1 MEEKIK
7 TRKLILLSCI
17 GILLAICIV
26 QLILAFRNPV
36 KTLKLNEGFDSITV
50 EKADGKITF
59 LLDGSDWYVG
69 TGDFKAN
76 SSDMNNITENLKE
89 IKILDTIG
97 RLSSEEQN
105 GRYDLNENKA
115 ITVTASKNGKVLRT
129 LKIGKASSTGSQT
142 YVAVGNS
149 KDINLVS
156 GNLHSIFNKSEE
168 DYRSKSVFSIKG
180 SSISSVNVTM
190 QKDTWSVSKSAPSE
204 DTGASDAEAT
214 WTFSGTASSL
224 EADTS
229 KVNVWLGQI
238 SNCTAASWL
247 DDSKALP
254 AKKEASVEIDGTE
267 GKITVDIYSEKDGER
282 TKYIATSNK
291 TAHKFELSESTAK
304 RYIKNASELTK

>member
-1 MEEKIK
+1 MEEKLK
-7 TRKLILLSCI
+7 PGKLVLLSSI
-17 GILLAICIV
+17 GILLIICII
-26 QLILAFRNPV
+26 QFILAARNPV

-50 EKADGKITF
+50 EKSGGKIEF

-76 SSDMNNITENLKE
+76 LPDIDNITGNLKE

-97 RLSSEEQN
+97 RLSSDEQN
-105 GRYDLNENKA
+105 ARYDLNEDKA

-129 LKIGKASSTGSQT
+129 VKIGKASSTGSQT
-142 YVAVGNS
+142 YITVGNS

-156 GNLHSIFNKSEE
+156 GNLYSLFNKSEE

-180 SSISSVNVTM
+180 SSISGVSVTP
-190 QKDTWSVSKSAPSE
+190 QKDAWSVSKSVPSE
-204 DTGASDAEAT
+204 GTDSSGGEVSWSFA
-214 WTFSGTASSL
+214 GTASAL

-254 AKKEASVEIDGTE
+254 TKKEVSVEIDGTE